1 MSSSNGDSP
10 MPHSVP
16 ASAGAPT
23 RGESPTGSPRR
34 LSTSLQAAATMNA
47 GLQHEPSRRSSS
59 GSLSRN
65 RQSPGAGRRR
75 STVLMNLQLN
85 DPSVPGPGE
94 MVADSQHTQHNSG
107 VNTASPQP
115 MASSP
120 LMVAG
125 GDPHHNRAPSLG
137 ELHQELEAEQE
148 AQVNRLLHMIRQ
160 QQLQLQQLQA
170 AQGQGSSA
178 IEDSAIASERSN
190 QGTPISQPAAA
201 IPPPGVAPLPS
212 SGSFS
217 RSPGVPHHPR
227 SSFDMARA
235 DIQRR
240 SRTPSRGASP
250 RLRSTSMSGDSG
262 DHFLLGGRDESAFYQ
277 AETQML
283 VVGGGA
289 VGLATARALAQR
301 PGTSTVV
308 LERHGAV
315 GTETSSRNSEVI
327 HAGLYYG
334 AGTLKTELCIRGKE
348 LLYAFCRER
357 GVAHANTGKWIVAQT
372 PAQREALQR
381 VHDFCRN
388 EIDVPIRWVGEEEAR
403 RLEPGVRGEAGILDS
418 PTTGIV
424 DSHGLMVGLMGLFED
439 AGGEVALTSAV
450 TGVTPLGEKGSQG
463 WEVRVRDSTTGEES
477 LVTAEV
483 LVNAA
488 GLGSVDLHNMIVPLE
503 RRRAL
508 FYAKGNYFSYSS
520 SNPKV
525 GRLIYPA
532 PEPGAGGL
540 GTHLTLDLAGR
551 VRFGPDVEWVDS
563 PNELAVNGSR
573 LPLAIEAIKKYLPEL
588 DESCLEP
595 DYAGIRPKLGQLG
608 AVAQGTGFH
617 DFVVRKE
624 EGYEGWVN
632 LLGIESPG
640 LTSCLAIAE
649 RVDKILYE

>member
-1 MSSSNGDSP
+1 

-16 ASAGAPT
+16 ASAGAPA

-148 AQVNRLLHMIRQ
+148 AQV
-160 QQLQLQQLQA
+160 
-170 AQGQGSSA
+170 
-178 IEDSAIASERSN
+178 
-190 QGTPISQPAAA
+190 
-201 IPPPGVAPLPS
+201 
-212 SGSFS
+212 
-217 RSPGVPHHPR
+217 
-227 SSFDMARA
+227 
-235 DIQRR
+235 
-240 SRTPSRGASP
+240 
-250 RLRSTSMSGDSG
+250 
-262 DHFLLGGRDESAFYQ
+262 
-277 AETQML
+277 

-439 AGGEVALTSAV
+439 VGGEVVLTSAV

-503 RRRAL
+503 RRRTL

-520 SNPKV
+520 SKPKV

-563 PNELAVNGSR
+563 PNELAVNVSR